1 MGLRDILNFV
11 KNNKKVQV
19 AIVVGVLVVTWYFW
33 TTFGTQDKKEAISI
47 PEIVEQWKS
56 NCPEEC
62 TNENKNDFLRFWRG
76 SAISLI
82 TLERNEIDF
91 KPLDRPAASASLEG
105 VPKLVSE
112 FLAPHIKG
120 AQISEVS
127 SRVIKNIGV
136 GNMIDYILSKGELP
150 SAQQPHFVILCI
162 EKGSASSVRV
172 VSNAFIGIA
181 KGMGPNKYSET
192 RLRMASSNLL
202 YGDVSFIVSQIP
214 TKHEVIHDVLN
225 EDIRAKYF
233 QTVVNE
239 EIAYGEY
246 SKQYVH

>member
-11 KNNKKVQV
+11 SKDKKVQV
-19 AIVVGVLVVTWYFW
+19 ALVVGGLVATWYFW
-33 TTFGTQDKKEAISI
+33 TTFGKQDKKEAILI

-56 NCPEEC
+56 NCLEEC
-62 TNENKNDFLRFWRG
+62 TKENKNDFLRFWRG

-91 KPLDRPAASASLEG
+91 KPLDRPAASASHED

-120 AQISEVS
+120 ARISEVS

-136 GNMIDYILSKGELP
+136 GNMTDYILSKGELP
-150 SAQQPHFVILCI
+150 SAKQPHFVILCI

-172 VSNAFIGIA
+172 VSNAFIGSA
-181 KGMGPNKYSET
+181 KGMGANKYSET